1 MAYDEIVTTRKR
13 QTSITQH
20 LIGQQESFHLDQFLE
35 GQVYMKEIKFG
46 SKQSKNDILGFEAVA
61 KDGEGSQF
69 GGTLLVKVQ
78 LLRDEEDMLDEVITN
93 CTQKVIAI
101 QEYSQY
107 LQSQLV

>member
-1 MAYDEIVTTRKR
+1 M
-13 QTSITQH
+13 
-20 LIGQQESFHLDQFLE
+20 
-35 GQVYMKEIKFG
+35 
-46 SKQSKNDILGFEAVA
+46 GFEAVS
-61 KDGEGSQF
+61 KGGEDAEF

-107 LQSQLV
+107 LQQ